1 MVFKDFLHLSGL
13 LASISYSK
21 ARKDSSKN
29 HKKMKKQQIDIIF
42 GIHPIIELLRA
53 KKRKVIALYT
63 TQPTPKQWHMIQALL
78 PSYPVEIKHVT
89 RDALSRLAGSTDHQG
104 VVAYAQPFALHG
116 KPFDAQKYPSLIVLD
131 GIQDP
136 RNLGAIIRSAS
147 CTNTSGVL
155 MTAKNSAP
163 LNAIVLK
170 ASAGLAEHIPI
181 RIVTSA
187 ELAAQELKGAGY
199 SVYCGLFGGTDA
211 RGIEFKKPYALV
223 IGSEGTGVSAPLK
236 KVGSAITLPQRVP
249 EISYN
254 ASVAA
259 GILLF
264 MIASQTKQI

>member
-1 MVFKDFLHLSGL
+1 M
-13 LASISYSK
+13 A
-21 ARKDSSKN
+21 
-29 HKKMKKQQIDIIF
+29 KKETALDIIF

-53 KKRKVIALYT
+53 RKRKLIALYT
-63 TQPTPKQWHMIQALL
+63 TQPTPKQWHTIQALL
-78 PSYPVEIKHVT
+78 PNYPVEIKHIT
-89 RDALSRLAGSTDHQG
+89 RDALTRLAGSTDHQG
-104 VVAYAQPFALHG
+104 VVAHVQPFVLHG

-155 MTAKNSAP
+155 LTAKNSAP
-163 LNAIVLK
+163 LNAVVLK

-181 RIVTSA
+181 RIVPSA
-187 ELAAQELKGAGY
+187 EIAAQELKDAGY
-199 SVYCGLFGGTDA
+199 SVYCGLFGGADA
-211 RGIEFKKPYALV
+211 RTVAFKKPYALV
-223 IGSEGTGVSAPLK
+223 IGSEGIGISAPLK
-236 KVGSAITLPQRVP
+236 RAGIAITLPQRVE

-264 MIASQTKQI
+264 IAAAQSESI

>member
-1 MVFKDFLHLSGL
+1 
-13 LASISYSK
+13 
-21 ARKDSSKN
+21 
-29 HKKMKKQQIDIIF
+29 MKKKEIALELVF

-53 KKRKVIALYT
+53 KKRKIVGLYT
-63 TQPTPKQWHMIQALL
+63 TQPVPKQWHTIQALL

-104 VVAYAQPFALHG
+104 VVAYAQPFGLHA

-155 MTAKNSAP
+155 ITAKNSAP
-163 LNAIVLK
+163 LNAVALK
-170 ASAGLAEHIPI
+170 ASAGLAEQIPI
-181 RIVTSA
+181 RIVPSA
-187 ELAAQELKGAGY
+187 EIAAQELKEAGY
-199 SVYCGLFGGTDA
+199 SIYCGLFGGTDA
-211 RGIEFKKPYALV
+211 RTVNFKKPYALV
-223 IGSEGTGVSAPLK
+223 IGSEGSGISAPLK
-236 KVGSAITLPQRVP
+236 KVGTAITVPQRVP
-249 EISYN
+249 DISYN

-264 MIASQTKQI
+264 AAASKVEQL

>member
-1 MVFKDFLHLSGL
+1 M
-13 LASISYSK
+13 Y
-21 ARKDSSKN
+21 
-29 HKKMKKQQIDIIF
+29 KKETSFDVLF

-63 TQPTPKQWHMIQALL
+63 TQPTPKQWHAIQALL
-78 PSYPVEIKHVT
+78 PSYPVEIKHIT
-89 RDALSRLAGSTDHQG
+89 RDALTRLAGSTEHQG
-104 VVAYAQPFALHG
+104 VVAYAQPFVLHG

-181 RIVTSA
+181 RIVPSA
-187 ELAAQELKGAGY
+187 EIAAQELKEAGY
-199 SVYCGLFGGTDA
+199 TIYCGLFGGTDV
-211 RGIEFKKPYALV
+211 RTVEFKKPYVLV
-223 IGSEGTGVSAPLK
+223 IGSEGVGISAPLK
-236 KVGSAITLPQRVP
+236 RVGVAVTLPQRVE

-264 MIASQTKQI
+264 IAATQSKQI